1 MNLFNNVLVHIEG
14 SKIALNIGISHA
26 KVFMESHFG
35 MKHFYV
41 IHIIRTT
48 MGIYVCSLNLHETF
62 NNIISAQFKQDSSFS
77 IANEMYK

>member
-1 MNLFNNVLVHIEG
+1 MQVVKMNLFNNVLVHIEG

-48 MGIYVCSLNLHETF
+48 TGNLCLQLKFT
-62 NNIISAQFKQDSSFS
+62 
-77 IANEMYK
+77 